1 MKRILFLT
9 VLLSLIAVASS
20 AQNLQLQAPPGYNY
34 IYPEG
39 STMKGT
45 QGSPFLGDWEPADI
59 LFTNGGEIKG
69 LMVRYN
75 VLNNQLL
82 YKQKDQIYLLV
93 SPDSIA
99 ELNLPSRT
107 FIYKEWAAGKK
118 SFFEVVQKGKVSLL
132 AKYEIEIS
140 PANYNEALMSG
151 NKNDVLNLK
160 QKMYLQLGEKFVPIT
175 KKNVLIH
182 ALGDKKADVS
192 TFFSKERLSIK
203 KREDMIE
210 LINFYNQL

>member
-1 MKRILFLT
+1 MKRSLFLT
-9 VLLSLIAVASS
+9 AALYLIVGAISS
-20 AQNLQLQAPPGYNY
+20 QNLQLQAPPGYNY

-45 QGSPFLGDWEPADI
+45 EGSPFLGDWEPADV

-75 VLNNQLL
+75 VLKEQLL
-82 YKQKDQIYLLV
+82 YKEKDQVYLLV

-99 ELNLPSRT
+99 ELRFLDRT
-107 FIYKEWAAGKK
+107 FIYKEWAVGKK
-118 SFFEVVQKGKVSLL
+118 SFFEIVQKGKVSLL
-132 AKYEIEIS
+132 AKYEIEVS

-160 QKMYLQLGEKFVPIT
+160 HKLYLQQGEKIVPIN
-175 KKNVLIH
+175 KKNILLE
-182 ALGDKKADVS
+182 ALNDRRADVS
-192 TFFSKERLSIK
+192 TFLAKERLSIK
-203 KREDMIE
+203 KKEDMRI
-210 LINFYNQL
+210 LIDYYNQL

>member
-1 MKRILFLT
+1 MKRSLFLT
-9 VLLSLIAVASS
+9 AALCLIVGAITS
-20 AQNLQLQAPPGYNY
+20 QNFQLQAPPGYNY

-45 QGSPFLGDWEPADI
+45 EGSPFLGEWEAADV

-82 YKQKDQIYLLV
+82 YKEKDQVYLLV
-93 SPDSIA
+93 TPDSIE
-99 ELNLPSRT
+99 ELRFSDRT
-107 FIYKEWAAGKK
+107 FVYKEWAVGKK
-118 SFFEVVQKGKVSLL
+118 CFFEIVQKGKVSLL
-132 AKYEIEIS
+132 AKYEIEVS

-160 QKMYLQLGEKFVPIT
+160 QKLYLQQGEKIVPIN
-175 KKNVLIH
+175 KKNILLE
-182 ALGDKKADVS
+182 ALDDRRADVS
-192 TFFSKERLSIK
+192 TFLAKERLSIK
-203 KREDMIE
+203 KKEDMKI
-210 LINFYNQL
+210 LIDYYNQL